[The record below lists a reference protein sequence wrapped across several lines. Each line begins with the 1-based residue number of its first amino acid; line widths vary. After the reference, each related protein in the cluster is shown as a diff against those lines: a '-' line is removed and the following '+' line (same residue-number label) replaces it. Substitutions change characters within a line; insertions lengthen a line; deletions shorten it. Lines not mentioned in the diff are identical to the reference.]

1 MRGKETKYYK
11 LRIRLNEV
19 EGDFTTA
26 YYYIRDIGI
35 ITDSEELATPI
46 PEEDI
51 PQAMEAIKKFYPKAT
66 PTSNPVGTCVGSV
79 WDLP

>member
-11 LRIRLNEV
+11 LRVRLNEV
-19 EGDFTTA
+19 EGDFTTT
-26 YYYIRDIGI
+26 YYYIRDIGV

-51 PQAMEAIKKFYPKAT
+51 SKAMDAIKEHFPDAT
-66 PTSNPVGTCVGSV
+66 PASNPVGTYVGSV

>member
-11 LRIRLNEV
+11 LGVLLNEK
-19 EGDFTTA
+19 EGDFTT
-26 YYYIRDIGI
+26 YYYVRDIGI
-35 ITDSEELATPI
+35 VTNKEELATPI

-51 PQAMEAIKKFYPKAT
+51 PKAMETIKELYPKAT
-66 PTSNPVGTCVGSV
+66 PATRPVGIYVGSV